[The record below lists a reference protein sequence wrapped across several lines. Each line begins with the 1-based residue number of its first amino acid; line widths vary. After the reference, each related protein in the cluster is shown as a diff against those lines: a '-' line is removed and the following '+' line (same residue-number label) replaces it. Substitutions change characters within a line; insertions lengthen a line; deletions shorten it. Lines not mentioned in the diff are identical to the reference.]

1 MALVLGT
8 AKMIGG
14 GVNVHFTVRM
24 EAAELLYKSGRI
36 KHFLV
41 SGDNSRDG
49 YNEPEDMKADLMARG
64 IPAAAITCDYAGF
77 RTLDSVVRAKE
88 NFGLTR
94 CVIISDD
101 FHLARA
107 LWLADR
113 QGLAATG
120 FYAPPVIWKNSWR
133 PRCREWLARYRSRG
147 GWRHRQ
153 APEVWRGE
161 DHPVRRRGLISLSG
175 AFADVKSAGQ
185 RARLCYNRR
194 FMRILPLLPAI
205 LTLSASACL
214 AGEVTWKTIN
224 LTDEFHCRRRGLR
237 RLQQGRQKTTSP
249 MAPTGGKVRTSKSAT
264 RSMKGSPW
272 IPAAIPRT
280 SSPMLR
286 T

>member
-1 MALVLGT
+1 MGSPAPAVLPFLKLPRRWLWRLLLTGLCLLIAVAALNFWMLRSTRDRIFQNTGSVPVTPVALVLGT

-133 PRCREWLARYRSRG
+133 PRCREWLARIGAVVDGVTGKRPKFG
-147 GWRHRQ
+147 G
-153 APEVWRGE
+153 EK
-161 DHPVRRRGLISLSG
+161 I
-175 AFADVKSAGQ
+175 
-185 RARLCYNRR
+185 
-194 FMRILPLLPAI
+194 
-205 LTLSASACL
+205 TLSV
-214 AGEVTWKTIN
+214 AG
-224 LTDEFHCRRRGLR
+224 D
-237 RLQQGRQKTTSP
+237 
-249 MAPTGGKVRTSKSAT
+249 
-264 RSMKGSPW
+264 
-272 IPAAIPRT
+272 
-280 SSPMLR
+280 
-286 T
+286 